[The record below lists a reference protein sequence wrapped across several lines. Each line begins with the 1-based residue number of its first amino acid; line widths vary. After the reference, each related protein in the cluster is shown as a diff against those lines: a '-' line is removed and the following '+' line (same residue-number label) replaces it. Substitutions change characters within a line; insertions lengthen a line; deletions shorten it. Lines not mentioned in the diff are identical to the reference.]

1 MAITTQALAGTH
13 RHSNHR
19 WGMILKLYEVAGA
32 DVEFRPSPYCWRT
45 RLALVHKGLAFEPI
59 PWRAVEKQRIA
70 RSGGGTVPV
79 LVDGERWIRES
90 WDIALYL
97 EATYPDRP
105 PLFSGAG
112 DQAKAYFLD
121 TWTTEVVH
129 PLLARALLLDQF
141 ELLAPED
148 KTYYRERTRRK
159 FGETLEDLCQ
169 DPDDSIVQLNKILSP
184 LQQVLKRHDFL
195 GGAAPGYGD
204 YIVFGAFQWARV
216 ASKRQVIEHNCPVAH
231 WFSRLLNAFNGFAAS
246 QPDRSY
252 WD

>member
-1 MAITTQALAGTH
+1 MRFIWKQLTRIGRHFLAGLETRR
-13 RHSNHR
+13 RHIS
-19 WGMILKLYEVAGA
+19 
-32 DVEFRPSPYCWRT
+32 S
-45 RLALVHKGLAFEPI
+45 I
-59 PWRAVEKQRIA
+59 P
-70 RSGGGTVPV
+70 G
-79 LVDGERWIRES
+79 
-90 WDIALYL
+90 
-97 EATYPDRP
+97 P
-105 PLFSGAG
+105 PKSC
-112 DQAKAYFLD
+112 
-121 TWTTEVVH
+121 T
-129 PLLARALLLDQF
+129 LLARALLLDQF

-159 FGETLEDLCQ
+159 FGVTLEYLCQ

-195 GGAAPGYGD
+195 GRAAPGYGD